1 MANQGVLE
9 KMKKGIQESDR
20 CFHDENDDDED
31 KWLKVIK
38 LLGFT
43 NKYTKYDD
51 FVYTHTHICDRFSE
65 GTHPTYNVCSVN
77 TP

>member
-9 KMKKGIQESDR
+9 KMQKGIQESDR
-20 CFHDENDDDED
+20 CFHGENNDDDEGN
-31 KWLKVIK
+31 WLKVIR

-51 FVYTHTHICDRFSE
+51 SVCIYTHTYTHTH
-65 GTHPTYNVCSVN
+65 T
-77 TP
+77 

>member
-51 FVYTHTHICDRFSE
+51 FVYTHTHIYVTGFLREHTLHIMC
-65 GTHPTYNVCSVN
+65 VQ
-77 TP
+77 